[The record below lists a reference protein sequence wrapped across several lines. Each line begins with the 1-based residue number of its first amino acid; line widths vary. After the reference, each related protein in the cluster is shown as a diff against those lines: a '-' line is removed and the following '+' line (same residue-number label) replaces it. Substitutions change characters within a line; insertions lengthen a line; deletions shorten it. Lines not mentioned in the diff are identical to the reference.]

1 MERRENAKK
10 MPRHASF
17 NIEHMLYMKT
27 AQKNSLPGP
36 QRRPKMIRAKIKRK
50 RTRWKRNVNKKN
62 NDLEKNLHKAEND
75 MNKNLNES
83 ENDFTQTRM
92 KTKTAWTPT

>member
-17 NIEHMLYMKT
+17 DIEHMLYMKT

-36 QRRPKMIRAKIKRK
+36 QRRPKMIRAK
-50 RTRWKRNVNKKN
+50 
-62 NDLEKNLHKAEND
+62 
-75 MNKNLNES
+75 
-83 ENDFTQTRM
+83 TQT
-92 KTKTAWTPT
+92 KTNTMEEKREQKE